1 MSPLVW
7 IALLV
12 VVGLML
18 ILLEVFVPSGGVLGM
33 LSVVALGAGIVTA
46 FMEKGAGVGMTV
58 LAGTFIAV
66 PAVLA
71 VGFRW
76 FPATPLGRRVLPQPP
91 AEEDVLPDPTQRR
104 RLRDLYRRPQIV
116 AMPLSFFPPDG
127 MRGPGLALAEPDEVV
142 ADRAL
147 ESVKPLMSVILFFP
161 IPPGKLI
168 GAPRVGFPV
177 DDERFV
183 RINTFKRSQQRVHL
197 SRIRIVRHRAEQI
210 KLRPVT
216 AELGG
221 PCRVLRLRS
230 HRGSGEFVLLLLL
243 HPGEPPCL
251 HADHLV
257 FFIHG

>member
-46 FMEKGAGVGMTV
+46 LMEKGAGVGMTV

-104 RLRDLYRRPQIV
+104 RLRDLVGRRGRTRSELVPWGSV
-116 AMPLSFFPPDG
+116 DVEGDSFEAVSD
-127 MRGPGLALAEPDEVV
+127 
-142 ADRAL
+142 
-147 ESVKPLMSVILFFP
+147 
-161 IPPGKLI
+161 
-168 GAPRVGFPV
+168 
-177 DDERFV
+177 
-183 RINTFKRSQQRVHL
+183 
-197 SRIRIVRHRAEQI
+197 
-210 KLRPVT
+210 
-216 AELGG
+216 GG
-221 PCRVLRLRS
+221 PIAGGAVVEVTGVQGRAVVVRLAPAPAPPAAPAVEVALPAERT
-230 HRGSGEFVLLLLL
+230 
-243 HPGEPPCL
+243 PGEPLIPRRSTVL
-251 HADHLV
+251 EEFDFEELRKNPDAPDP
-257 FFIHG
+257 FDSPASPNQS